1 MAVKI
6 KPSNKITLL
15 VVMQIIIIALSFII
29 LESFEFQKQFLGN
42 SINVAGKN
50 RFLTEM
56 TLNTLKDYYIGGKLS
71 GDPISALVSYEKNL
85 QFLKTGGIQNNITL
99 SPLPEKF
106 DVQWKNIHNSYLEY
120 QTKIQRFLGSD
131 STSDRDTKLVE
142 ISNLAN
148 KLVDQNNI
156 LTEQMGLEVQNL
168 TSMLI
173 WLQISLAMIN
183 IGSHF
188 FMIKMI
194 YNILKKENVR
204 LVKME
209 RIYTV
214 GKMASRLAHDLRN
227 PLTVIKSTIDMIKIK
242 NPQMDEKIIAD
253 LERLN
258 HAASRMTHQI
268 NDVMDFVR
276 TRELQ
281 LEENSIK
288 DIIHLAIQTTN
299 VPQNITI
306 SLPQNDV
313 KLQCDKRQLEVLIS
327 NLISNAI
334 EAIDENTGTVTIRLN
349 EDQQNVFMEIED
361 SGTGI
366 PKDVLPNIFE
376 PLFTTKQE
384 GTGLGLVSCK
394 SIVESHKGKIDVTN
408 NPTTF
413 RIVIPKTISKK

>member
-120 QTKIQRFLGSD
+120 QTKIQRFVESD
-131 STSDRDTKLVE
+131 STSDRDTKLIE

-281 LEENSIK
+281 LDENSIK

-299 VPQNITI
+299 VPQNIMI

-334 EAIDENTGTVTIRLN
+334 EAIDENTGTVTIRLD